1 MPILNRVK
9 RLFQADVHAILDVIE
24 EPEAVLKQAIREM
37 QESLDQKQGQLT
49 SSHPETHYLS
59 FLKGCFLYQIQR
71 FKRTVS
77 ADSRDRAVE

>member
-37 QESLDQKQGQLT
+37 QESLDQKQGQLARSGRMQEALRNNQT
-49 SSHPETHYLS
+49 RLDAELS
-59 FLKGCFLYQIQR
+59 K
-71 FKRTVS
+71 
-77 ADSRDRAVE
+77 AVETWSSA